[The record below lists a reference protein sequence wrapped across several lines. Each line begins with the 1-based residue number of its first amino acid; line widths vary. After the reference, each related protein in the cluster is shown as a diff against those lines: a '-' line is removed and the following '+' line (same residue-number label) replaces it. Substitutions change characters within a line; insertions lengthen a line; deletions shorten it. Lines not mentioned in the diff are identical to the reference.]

1 MPKTNMRHESG
12 RRLLLAAVLVSSAAI
27 LLLLAGHYAASMP
40 SAHATDHQLTV
51 GISAGVA
58 SPTNLTAVPFNLTF
72 GRAVN
77 ALTLDESD
85 IGASSGTVRDLRF
98 TPYHDGRIDGTGGS
112 GGGFNTPL
120 GVITNGTGHLF
131 VADSLRGRIAVF
143 DPSGVHT
150 ATITDNISFPAGMTV
165 NGTGHLFVADSTGDN
180 VAVFGPDRRH
190 VASTS
195 TATGLSSPTDVA
207 TNSSGTMF
215 VADTGNGLVR
225 MFDPALAYT
234 ADLPYTFSLPRS
246 VAVNGSDH
254 IFVADSGNDRV
265 AVLDPSLSRIAYLP
279 GPFDNPSGVDTDGS
293 GRIYVSDSDNNRLRV
308 FGPALHSIANIT
320 DGFADPRGVTVGG
333 SSGTVYVADS
343 GGNGIAI
350 LDGTTYSFNVTDP
363 ADLQTLMVNMSAGR
377 VQDPAGSANEA
388 SNTASI
394 ETDRTAPEPVLA
406 PAQTGPTGATSVT
419 FRLDFGEPVNVA
431 TLDATDIDATSGTVQ
446 NLHATARVH
455 AGSLG
460 GRGTGDGEFNQPYG
474 VAVDG
479 LTGDIFVTDHA
490 NARVQIFDSDRRF
503 TGTLP
508 GPFTLPTGVAVN
520 GTGHIFVADGNI
532 DDGWIVVFD
541 SERRRI
547 GTFRVLFE
555 TLSNMAIN
563 GTGHIFVPSA
573 DYDRILVLD
582 GAGNRVTSF
591 IDDFNR
597 PRGVAADTVSGRI
610 YVADTSHHVVKIY
623 DSALDRI
630 GIIGTVDTP
639 GSGNLL
645 HSPYGVAVDP
655 VSGKIYVANNDG
667 HRSVAVFDSA
677 LDRIGSLPHTFAEPV
692 GVTFDGASGTV
703 YVADRGAHL
712 VQTFVA
718 DEYAFDVAAPA
729 DLQTLTV
736 NMSAGRVQDRAGNPN
751 VESNSASIYI
761 DRTTRPTPIITSAQD
776 SPTNASTIGFTVTW
790 DERVNGFAAGDIT
803 VLGTADHGGVANFA
817 GSGSL
822 YTFDVVPT
830 SDGTVRP
837 EIAAGVARNALG
849 NLNVAAVGPS
859 ITYEGTP
866 PVPVITPVQQGP
878 TNLQTVSFRM
888 GFDKYMDA
896 GTIEASD
903 IVASSGTVQN
913 MRFAPQHERNTGGL
927 GTGNGQFF
935 FPYGMALNGTG
946 HLFVADSVNDRV
958 AVYTPDLVHIDNITD
973 NDAGDL
979 LEEPLDVAINGTG
992 HIFVASTDA
1001 YQIAVFDSAF
1011 RNIANITGNVGS
1023 GPQRFDEAHGVAVNG
1038 TGHIFVTG
1046 GNDRIQV
1053 FDRARNHVA
1062 SIGSADANNPDFN
1075 SPRGMAFNGTGHL
1088 YVADRGNSR
1097 VAIYNPA
1104 LDHTGDI
1111 PVRILA
1117 PTDVAIDGTTGN
1129 IYVVESA
1136 LDSVQIFDSA
1146 NRHIGTI
1153 SDRIDP
1159 LGDKPTGAAVD
1170 STTGTLY
1177 VTDQG
1182 INGVQLFNVNAY
1194 AFDVADPAD
1203 QQTLTVTLPTGRVQ
1217 DRAGNANDVSDTA
1230 SIGIDRAGP
1239 MPAITTAQS
1248 SPTGAE
1254 KIRFRVDFGEP
1265 LDLATLNATDINATS
1280 GIVHSLHP
1288 IFAHENTFG
1297 SRGSGTLQFIVPGG
1311 VTVDSSSGDIYVADT
1326 RNDRVRIFDSD
1337 RQLIGTITNPGFD
1350 RPAGIAL
1357 DGSGNIY
1364 VTQYD
1369 FSEAG
1374 FGKPRRGHTLLIF
1387 DSSRQ
1392 HTGTISGFDQPFG
1405 VTVNGTGHIFVADRV
1420 NQRVAV
1426 YNSSLQLAYQLEN
1439 HFVRPSGVI
1448 TDGSDNL
1455 FVADAHLDS
1464 NGVSRVQVFD
1474 SARNPVANITEG
1486 LNRPYGMA
1494 IDESLGLLYVAN
1506 LGSGIQIFNSTW
1518 DRIGHVGHSFSS
1530 PQGVALDG
1538 SSGKMYVTNAGAHQ
1552 LKTFAIGAYGFDVS
1566 ASANL
1571 QTLTVNMSAGR
1582 VLDLVGNPN
1591 VESNSVDIDID
1602 RTTRPVPSIT
1612 SGQDS
1617 PTNVSPIGFTVNWDA
1632 PVMEFAAGDI
1642 TLSGEA
1648 APAAV
1653 ANFAGSGSLYTFD
1666 VVPVSD
1672 GTVRVDIA
1680 AGVARNALG
1689 NLNEATA
1696 TFSIAY
1702 DGTPPVP
1709 VITPVP
1715 PDPTGLQTVPFHVGF
1730 DRYMDA
1736 GTIEA
1741 SDIVASSGTVQNMR
1755 FAPQHERNTG
1765 GLGTGNGQFFFPYGM
1780 ALNGTGH
1787 LFVADSVNDRVA
1799 VYTPD
1804 LVHID
1809 NITDNDAGDLLEEP
1823 LDVAI
1828 NGTGHIFVASTDAYQ
1843 IAVFDSAFR
1852 NIANITGDVGSGP
1865 QRFDEAYGVAV
1876 NGTGHIFVTGGNDRI
1891 QVFDRARNHVA
1902 SIGSADANNPDF
1914 NSPRGMA
1921 FNGTGHLYVADRGN
1935 SRVAIYNP
1943 ALDHTGDI
1951 PVRISAPTDVAIDG
1965 TTGNIYVVE
1974 SALDSVQIFDSA
1986 NRHIGTISDRID
1998 PLGDKP
2004 TGVAVDSTTGTLYV
2018 TDQGINGV
2026 QLFNVNAYAF
2036 DVAAPADK
2044 QTLTVSMP
2052 ADRVTA
2058 LNGVNNIASAQ
2069 ASIYVDRFTVD
2080 LTTAAPPRTT
2090 LDPVPFTLDFN
2101 RVISIATLNGTEDIS
2116 RTSGTVSKLRPVLS
2130 PDGSVTGG
2138 FNQPRGIAVDQDSG
2152 RVYMAD
2158 SYGHRTVVFNTTLQ
2172 QVGTI
2177 GHGGNSFP
2185 WDVAVNGTGHV
2196 FVALAG
2202 AAGNRLS
2209 VYDAALQ
2216 PVGTIS
2222 GIRPGG
2228 VTVAADGTIYT
2239 TGWQDRVLRVF
2250 NTTLDAKTTPPS
2262 TITGLSN
2269 PRGIAVDDAVTGNI
2283 YVAERGHNRIAV
2295 FDSDLN
2301 RIGTIFGHPG
2311 SPLSNPTGVDTDT
2324 MGNIYVA
2331 DKDNGQIEIY
2341 NSERVH
2347 MATVENS
2354 FNAPYDVAVDS
2365 VRGHIYVAELGN
2377 PHRVQALNVSSYLFE
2392 VAGAT
2397 DRATLE
2403 VGIPAGAVLDPSG
2416 NANLASDTLSIEIDR
2431 VAPAVESASIT
2442 APDRLTIRYT
2452 EPVNATRAAYGGTLL
2467 INGEQAA
2474 LVATDPLTGNGT
2486 DTHVLAITGT
2496 PASAANSTGTLT
2508 VDQTGL
2514 TDRVG
2519 DAVGTS
2525 RAFEQALTD
2534 GQPPSVVSAAV
2545 TGPNEVIIRYTEPV
2559 NATSATAYSNL
2570 LIDSSPRTLPAG
2582 YLTGNDTDTHTLTFT
2597 GTAAARTAAGS
2608 ITINQIRLIDR
2619 ADNALG
2625 DTASFSQALTT
2636 GQVPSA
2642 IITST
2647 QTPPTNATTIG
2658 FQVDFSRAVT
2668 GFASTDITLTG
2679 TAPLSGGVKNFAE
2692 MTAGTTY
2699 TFNVTPTDYGTIL
2712 VDIPAGAARD
2722 AADPSLP
2729 SGAAP
2734 QFSMLY
2740 DNRAPLPTVTSVQT
2754 DPTNS
2759 TTVSFAVNFTDPV
2772 TGTAETV
2779 HEFAATDIT
2788 VGGDANPSAGVQN
2801 FVKFNGSSY
2810 AFTATAT
2817 ADGIIE
2823 VDVPAGG
2830 ARDTA
2835 GNPSTVADQ
2844 YTIGHDGTAPAP
2856 RITSVQGDGPTG
2868 ASVITFRVGFGE
2880 RVDGFAAGDIAVS
2893 GTSSPGPVTGF
2904 GPYGA
2909 TVNYTFTVSPTTDGT
2924 VLVDIGAGAA
2934 HDDAGSPSTAA
2945 DQFSITYDSTL
2956 RSTTITSAQSSPT
2969 NATTLDFTVDFGD
2982 TVTGFDRT
2990 DITLSN
2996 VRRHGGVVDFAP
3008 AGTDSNSYTFSVV
3021 PTRDI
3026 ASLRVGIAAGAASY
3040 VDDGSP
3046 VGEAEFRIRYDG
3058 TPPRPVIT
3066 SPQGGPTNSS
3076 GINFTVNWGE
3086 EVTGFTAADIT
3097 LGGDAPLAGAGPQN
3111 FAGTG
3116 AVYTFNVT
3124 ATADGTVT
3132 AGIAAGAVTDTA
3144 GNPNTAGALFR
3155 IVYDTVPPVA
3165 TIVPVQAGP
3174 TNLATVPF
3182 GLSFDKP
3189 VDASTLDVQDIN
3201 VTSGTVQNMHHVLE
3215 YDSDIRSGFSTPRS
3229 LAVDGNTGYLY
3240 VANPGNQ
3247 DNVRIFN
3254 SSGGL
3259 VHTITHPDFNSPWGV
3274 AVDSATGYVYVSD
3287 VNRAS
3292 SKVFVFDSEWNHV
3305 ADISGFRDPA
3315 DVAVDPARNRLYVAD
3330 TTFSRI
3336 QIFNLESRNKI
3347 ADLGG
3352 FSTFSSPNGV
3362 AVDGTTGNLYV
3373 ADTNNNLV
3381 KIYDINRNLLH
3392 TIDNGFNRPTGVA
3405 VDGTTGYI
3413 YVASRDNNQV
3423 QVFDSGRNHLQTVTS
3438 EHISGSFSLPSGIAV
3453 DARLNTAYVSDR
3465 NNNRILVFDITQ
3477 AFEVAN
3483 PAEGR
3488 LGVNLLPDSVRDL
3501 AGNENEGSGI
3511 VRVEIDR
3518 TAPAVAS
3525 ANITGPDR
3533 ITVSYTKPVTSAS
3546 GSAYGTPVIDGVTRS
3561 YAADRMAGE
3570 GTQVHVLALA
3580 PTGAAVPA
3588 NATGTLAIDQRL
3600 ITDAATNALGTGA
3613 SFVRD
3618 LTDGQP
3624 PSVASAAV
3632 TGPQQVTF
3640 RYTEPVTAAADG
3652 AAAYGNLR
3660 IDGGA
3665 RTLPTGHLSGS
3676 GTDTHTLTFTG
3687 TPAAR
3692 THAGA
3697 ITVDQGRLADLT
3709 GNALGTDTAFEQTL
3723 TAGQAPTAAVTSVQ
3737 AGPTNTAPIG
3747 FRVDFSHAVTGFDA
3761 DDIILGGTAPRQG
3774 DGVTAFTEATAGT
3787 TYTFE
3792 VTPSDYGTVTVEIPA
3807 DAARDAANP
3816 SLPSEAAP
3824 PFSILYDNRAPV
3836 PAVTSAQHPGPT
3848 NEALLNLEV
3857 DFAEPVRGF
3866 DAADIE
3872 LAWSTSTGVT
3882 AANFAG
3888 ADGDTVYT
3896 FDVVPPEDGTLTV
3909 DIAAGAA
3916 TDEAGN
3922 PSTAAVQ
3929 YPIRYDDEAPG
3940 VLITS
3945 SRDSP
3950 TGASTIGFTVTFT
3963 EPVSG
3968 FTAADISLTNAS
3980 KHGGVAGF
3988 AAAADDGRIYTFN
4001 VVATAN
4007 ATIRVDIAAG
4017 AATDE
4022 AGNGNTAAPR
4032 FAMVYDDSLLN
4043 TEITSEQADP
4053 TNAATIGFTVDF
4065 GDPVNG
4071 FAPDDIALGG
4081 TAAPSG
4087 GVASFAGADGDA
4099 AYTFDV
4105 VPTRDGTVTVSV
4117 PENAATYAGSGDPTL
4132 AAQFSIRYDGS
4143 APFPAVGSVQS
4154 GPTGAPTI
4162 NFWINFTDSTSGDPE
4177 PVEGFAAGD
4186 ISLAGSTARLDGG
4199 VKNFVRVNGFHYT
4212 FEATPT
4218 ADGAVTVD
4226 VPAGAAG
4233 DEAGNPS
4240 TAAAP
4245 YSVVYD
4251 GPPSIVSAQV
4261 TGPNQMTIRYTEPV
4275 VVNATDSAY
4284 DGFFYLA
4291 GDSEKRAFRL
4301 QVGPSMAG
4309 PLMLAGNGTA
4319 VHTLGFNGTAATTA
4333 ATATITI
4340 NQAAITETLHPHK
4353 QLGDAT
4359 AHPLEVADGQAP
4371 RVASAEVTGPREVT
4385 IRYTEP
4391 VTAAART
4398 AYGTLSIGG
4407 TDVPYAAGQPAG
4419 NGTDTHTIVFTGA
4432 YAAPDAD
4439 GAIAINRT
4447 AITDAV
4453 PHPLVGG
4460 ADPLPLADGQPPHLV
4475 EASLDLTAGDNG
4487 RLTLT
4492 FNETVASPPP
4502 QPAGDIVFTSGIS
4515 SQTVTLL
4522 DGAYAAA
4529 RTPGAAAVLV
4539 LDISGISKIVLNNH
4553 LYASATVT
4561 LPGEFVSDSAG
4572 NAYAAAGVAPLE
4584 VSPVVQDGTPP
4595 ALVDARVDLKPSGL
4609 NAVNNNDDV
4618 TGHLVLTF
4626 DRAVSVPDV
4635 SSGDI
4640 TINGTGGASVVL
4652 SAGDIPEVA
4661 SGAEGDRSFTLLVS
4675 DAKRLALNA
4684 DNYADPAST
4693 NVTLPAGLVSNG
4705 FVDNNGTGTTP
4716 LTVNGRDS
4724 EGPAYVRAIVTN
4736 ATSIAV
4742 IYTEPVRH
4750 DTAHYTGI
4758 TLTNSTDD
4766 HDTVIGAAN
4775 GTASF
4780 GRSVN
4785 VWWSSETSS
4794 PTPIPPATDPDLA
4807 VHFDI
4812 TGAVTDILENGL
4824 TNPGRHNATSVSGP
4838 VDVAGLPAGRVDIPV
4853 VPGTGITGI
4862 TAAGNTPV
4870 LWLGPTS
4877 AVPGNGTFPQGNLTV
4892 RTDVSAVTFH
4902 AGTKV
4907 TGLSES
4913 KTVTVNA
4920 VARAPTAAEIAAFE
4934 RIGGTDYDDTT
4945 ASVIELGDPDRS
4957 LIFDTPVRVEIPG
4970 LQKDVF
4976 SINATD
4982 GAVLLVPDCPPG
4994 LSAGSLPADVK
5005 RSLQA
5010 AAPAAPDRDGE
5021 ACRVPGTATVWTLHF
5036 SEIGSARPAP
5046 DTGTPPPVQPAVP
5059 TTGGRSS
5066 GGGGGGGGGG
5076 GPAGPALQAPDIHI
5090 ISVSWDCAAGTV
5102 SVTAGPDSERLS
5114 VSVRTAALGHQQA
5127 VRTGDAAAAPPG
5139 YGTFT
5144 SAMAENDEY
5153 LGVRALLQSG
5163 RTLSTTGESVVVDS
5177 CIGQKTFGVPSGTM
5191 RAGPPPPLS
5200 SSPPADGALPADGT
5214 PDPVQA
5220 DPRPEPA
5227 APPVSGTDA
5236 QEPPVADP
5244 AAASGSGGDASPPPS
5259 TSPAPPA
5266 ANGDGC
5272 GPGTVS
5278 RDGICVVI
5286 MPDAADTDGTAPAAP
5301 AADDNGNGGGG
5312 CLIATAAYGTELAPQ
5327 VQRLRELRDATV
5339 LSTVQGASFM
5349 GAFNTAYYAVS
5360 PAIAD
5365 LERQN
5370 PAFRDMI
5377 RAAITPGIWV
5387 LGAVMPLAEPG
5398 SEVSVTAAGLLSAVL
5413 LAGVYAGPPSVGA
5426 YAAVAGRRRNRRPAA
5441 A

>member
-1 MPKTNMRHESG
+1 M
-12 RRLLLAAVLVSSAAI
+12 
-27 LLLLAGHYAASMP
+27 
-40 SAHATDHQLTV
+40 
-51 GISAGVA
+51 
-58 SPTNLTAVPFNLTF
+58 
-72 GRAVN
+72 
-77 ALTLDESD
+77 
-85 IGASSGTVRDLRF
+85 
-98 TPYHDGRIDGTGGS
+98 
-112 GGGFNTPL
+112 
-120 GVITNGTGHLF
+120 
-131 VADSLRGRIAVF
+131 
-143 DPSGVHT
+143 
-150 ATITDNISFPAGMTV
+150 
-165 NGTGHLFVADSTGDN
+165 
-180 VAVFGPDRRH
+180 
-190 VASTS
+190 
-195 TATGLSSPTDVA
+195 
-207 TNSSGTMF
+207 
-215 VADTGNGLVR
+215 
-225 MFDPALAYT
+225 
-234 ADLPYTFSLPRS
+234 
-246 VAVNGSDH
+246 
-254 IFVADSGNDRV
+254 
-265 AVLDPSLSRIAYLP
+265 
-279 GPFDNPSGVDTDGS
+279 
-293 GRIYVSDSDNNRLRV
+293 
-308 FGPALHSIANIT
+308 
-320 DGFADPRGVTVGG
+320 
-333 SSGTVYVADS
+333 
-343 GGNGIAI
+343 
-350 LDGTTYSFNVTDP
+350 
-363 ADLQTLMVNMSAGR
+363 
-377 VQDPAGSANEA
+377 
-388 SNTASI
+388 
-394 ETDRTAPEPVLA
+394 
-406 PAQTGPTGATSVT
+406 
-419 FRLDFGEPVNVA
+419 
-431 TLDATDIDATSGTVQ
+431 
-446 NLHATARVH
+446 
-455 AGSLG
+455 
-460 GRGTGDGEFNQPYG
+460 
-474 VAVDG
+474 
-479 LTGDIFVTDHA
+479 
-490 NARVQIFDSDRRF
+490 
-503 TGTLP
+503 
-508 GPFTLPTGVAVN
+508 
-520 GTGHIFVADGNI
+520 
-532 DDGWIVVFD
+532 
-541 SERRRI
+541 
-547 GTFRVLFE
+547 
-555 TLSNMAIN
+555 
-563 GTGHIFVPSA
+563 
-573 DYDRILVLD
+573 
-582 GAGNRVTSF
+582 
-591 IDDFNR
+591 
-597 PRGVAADTVSGRI
+597 
-610 YVADTSHHVVKIY
+610 
-623 DSALDRI
+623 
-630 GIIGTVDTP
+630 
-639 GSGNLL
+639 
-645 HSPYGVAVDP
+645 
-655 VSGKIYVANNDG
+655 
-667 HRSVAVFDSA
+667 
-677 LDRIGSLPHTFAEPV
+677 
-692 GVTFDGASGTV
+692 
-703 YVADRGAHL
+703 
-712 VQTFVA
+712 
-718 DEYAFDVAAPA
+718 
-729 DLQTLTV
+729 
-736 NMSAGRVQDRAGNPN
+736 
-751 VESNSASIYI
+751 
-761 DRTTRPTPIITSAQD
+761 
-776 SPTNASTIGFTVTW
+776 
-790 DERVNGFAAGDIT
+790 
-803 VLGTADHGGVANFA
+803 ANFA

-830 SDGTVRP
+830 
-837 EIAAGVARNALG
+837 
-849 NLNVAAVGPS
+849 
-859 ITYEGTP
+859 
-866 PVPVITPVQQGP
+866 
-878 TNLQTVSFRM
+878 
-888 GFDKYMDA
+888 
-896 GTIEASD
+896 
-903 IVASSGTVQN
+903 
-913 MRFAPQHERNTGGL
+913 
-927 GTGNGQFF
+927 
-935 FPYGMALNGTG
+935 
-946 HLFVADSVNDRV
+946 
-958 AVYTPDLVHIDNITD
+958 
-973 NDAGDL
+973 
-979 LEEPLDVAINGTG
+979 
-992 HIFVASTDA
+992 
-1001 YQIAVFDSAF
+1001 
-1011 RNIANITGNVGS
+1011 
-1023 GPQRFDEAHGVAVNG
+1023 
-1038 TGHIFVTG
+1038 
-1046 GNDRIQV
+1046 
-1053 FDRARNHVA
+1053 
-1062 SIGSADANNPDFN
+1062 
-1075 SPRGMAFNGTGHL
+1075 
-1088 YVADRGNSR
+1088 
-1097 VAIYNPA
+1097 
-1104 LDHTGDI
+1104 
-1111 PVRILA
+1111 
-1117 PTDVAIDGTTGN
+1117 
-1129 IYVVESA
+1129 
-1136 LDSVQIFDSA
+1136 
-1146 NRHIGTI
+1146 
-1153 SDRIDP
+1153 
-1159 LGDKPTGAAVD
+1159 
-1170 STTGTLY
+1170 
-1177 VTDQG
+1177 
-1182 INGVQLFNVNAY
+1182 
-1194 AFDVADPAD
+1194 
-1203 QQTLTVTLPTGRVQ
+1203 
-1217 DRAGNANDVSDTA
+1217 
-1230 SIGIDRAGP
+1230 
-1239 MPAITTAQS
+1239 
-1248 SPTGAE
+1248 
-1254 KIRFRVDFGEP
+1254 
-1265 LDLATLNATDINATS
+1265 
-1280 GIVHSLHP
+1280 
-1288 IFAHENTFG
+1288 
-1297 SRGSGTLQFIVPGG
+1297 
-1311 VTVDSSSGDIYVADT
+1311 
-1326 RNDRVRIFDSD
+1326 
-1337 RQLIGTITNPGFD
+1337 
-1350 RPAGIAL
+1350 
-1357 DGSGNIY
+1357 
-1364 VTQYD
+1364 
-1369 FSEAG
+1369 
-1374 FGKPRRGHTLLIF
+1374 
-1387 DSSRQ
+1387 
-1392 HTGTISGFDQPFG
+1392 
-1405 VTVNGTGHIFVADRV
+1405 
-1420 NQRVAV
+1420 
-1426 YNSSLQLAYQLEN
+1426 
-1439 HFVRPSGVI
+1439 
-1448 TDGSDNL
+1448 
-1455 FVADAHLDS
+1455 
-1464 NGVSRVQVFD
+1464 
-1474 SARNPVANITEG
+1474 
-1486 LNRPYGMA
+1486 
-1494 IDESLGLLYVAN
+1494 
-1506 LGSGIQIFNSTW
+1506 
-1518 DRIGHVGHSFSS
+1518 
-1530 PQGVALDG
+1530 
-1538 SSGKMYVTNAGAHQ
+1538 
-1552 LKTFAIGAYGFDVS
+1552 
-1566 ASANL
+1566 
-1571 QTLTVNMSAGR
+1571 
-1582 VLDLVGNPN
+1582 
-1591 VESNSVDIDID
+1591 
-1602 RTTRPVPSIT
+1602 
-1612 SGQDS
+1612 
-1617 PTNVSPIGFTVNWDA
+1617 
-1632 PVMEFAAGDI
+1632 
-1642 TLSGEA
+1642 
-1648 APAAV
+1648 
-1653 ANFAGSGSLYTFD
+1653 
-1666 VVPVSD
+1666 SD

-1852 NIANITGDVGSGP
+1852 NIANITGSVGSGP

-1951 PVRISAPTDVAIDG
+1951 PVRILAPTDVAIDG

-1974 SALDSVQIFDSA
+1974 SALDNVQIFDSA

-2004 TGVAVDSTTGTLYV
+2004 TGAAVDSTTGTLYV

-2036 DVAAPADK
+2036 DVADPADQ

-2058 LNGVNNIASAQ
+2058 LNGVNNIASAP

-2158 SYGHRTVVFNTTLQ
+2158 SYGHRTVVFDTALR

-2283 YVAERGHNRIAV
+2283 YVVERGHNRIAV

-2442 APDRLTIRYT
+2442 ASDRLTIRYT

-2514 TDRVG
+2514 TDRTG
-2519 DAVGTS
+2519 SAVGTS

-2647 QTPPTNATTIG
+2647 QTPPTNATTIS

-2679 TAPLSGGVKNFAE
+2679 TAPLSGGIKNFAE

-2722 AADPSLP
+2722 AADPSL
-2729 SGAAP
+2729 SSAAAP

-3477 AFEVAN
+3477 AFDVAN

-3836 PAVTSAQHPGPT
+3836 PAVTSTQHPGPT

-4319 VHTLGFNGTAATTA
+4319 VHTLGFNGTAATTTA

-4920 VARAPTAAEIAAFE
+4920 VARVPTAAEIAAFE

-5076 GPAGPALQAPDIHI
+5076 GPAGPVLQAPDIHI

-5177 CIGQKTFGVPSGTM
+5177 CIGQKTFGVTSGTM

-5236 QEPPVADP
+5236 QEPPAADP
-5244 AAASGSGGDASPPPS
+5244 AAASGPGGDASPPPS

-5301 AADDNGNGGGG
+5301 AADDNGAGGGG